1 MGDNDYRVRATRA
14 EQESAKLRE
23 ELAKRPNYE
32 WFVELVRKH
41 LKQEED
47 VCPQRLAHQVK
58 QLKEAS
64 TKRRQNRECAEDELC
79 EIIDTLTDALSMKKD
94 DMKDQIKK
102 VIEMLEYKQHELT
115 QRAEHAV
122 ECTK

>member
-1 MGDNDYRVRATRA
+1 MTYDIHKLIEFYNFPLLQYPHYHGDVTRDTIDALEDARTKQICQCCPKFLLSYRG
-14 EQESAKLRE
+14 
-23 ELAKRPNYE
+23 
-32 WFVELVRKH
+32 
-41 LKQEED
+41 
-47 VCPQRLAHQVK
+47 
-58 QLKEAS
+58 
-64 TKRRQNRECAEDELC
+64 EDELC

>member
-1 MGDNDYRVRATRA
+1 MTYDIDKLIEFYNFPLLQHSHYHGDVTRDTIDA
-14 EQESAKLRE
+14 LEDARTNEANQSMLPEI
-23 ELAKRPNYE
+23 LA
-32 WFVELVRKH
+32 
-41 LKQEED
+41 
-47 VCPQRLAHQVK
+47 
-58 QLKEAS
+58 QLPE
-64 TKRRQNRECAEDELC
+64 EDELC

-94 DMKDQIKK
+94 DMKEQIEK